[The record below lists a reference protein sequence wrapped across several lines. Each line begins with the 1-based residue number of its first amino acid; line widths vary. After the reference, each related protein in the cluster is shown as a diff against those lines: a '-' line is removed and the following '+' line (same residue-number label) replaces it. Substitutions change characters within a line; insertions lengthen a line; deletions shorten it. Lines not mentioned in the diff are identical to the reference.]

1 VGPRRSSAGQGRFS
15 FNGQSIAIPAIHAK
29 LDEILRSTSAASNI
43 TRINDE
49 ELEEIEEHRSSEQQG
64 D

>member
-1 VGPRRSSAGQGRFS
+1 M
-15 FNGQSIAIPAIHAK
+15 
-29 LDEILRSTSAASNI
+29 DEILRSTSAASNI
-43 TRINDE
+43 TRTNDE